1 LPRDSNRSPENELL
15 TGGFTDMQDKLISR
29 RVTRFFAG
37 LMIGIGLLCVAAIG
51 LAAAGNASTDTT
63 NPQPPRTTA
72 TVRGPLIVATP
83 NNTAP
88 RWVPPQRRT
97 VLVPVES
104 FGE

>member
-1 LPRDSNRSPENELL
+1 MENNI
-15 TGGFTDMQDKLISR
+15 ISR

-51 LAAAGNASTDTT
+51 LAATSGATT
-63 NPQPPRTTA
+63 GSQTPQGPNTNA

-83 NNTAP
+83 NTTAP
-88 RWVPPQRRT
+88 RWVPPPPRRT
-97 VLVPVES
+97 VLIPVES